1 MSDLFK
7 DGRKDPKLVEGLSR
21 LIHPEIF
28 DQGDVRAW
36 WDGFP
41 KVPHYA
47 LDDYFIFD
55 FRYISLSR
63 MELEGVSLSQS
74 CFDGVDA
81 RGAVFRRVG
90 FQESTARGADF
101 SGAVFVEAQMSRF
114 FAPSASFSRCH
125 IESSFLQG
133 HHARDLV
140 NRAGKIVRGGFSDFS
155 ECDFSDATIVG
166 SILRHCDLRGASV
179 VGAKFERCSFEA
191 SDLRGIDLV
200 LGEFVECDFENA
212 MVDASPNNIIVAKR
226 QLNSDSIVWDRF
238 E

>member
-1 MSDLFK
+1 MSNVIMDS
-7 DGRKDPKLVEGLSR
+7 RQDPKLEEGLSR

-36 WDGFP
+36 WDNFP

-47 LDDYFIFD
+47 LDDCFIFD
-55 FRYISLSR
+55 FRYICLSR
-63 MELEGVSLSQS
+63 VEVEGASLSQS

-90 FQESTARGADF
+90 FQESTACGADF

-114 FAPSASFSRCH
+114 FAPSARFSRCR
-125 IESSFLQG
+125 IENSFLQG

-155 ECDFSDATIVG
+155 ECDFSDATIVA
-166 SILRHCDLRGASV
+166 STLRHCDLRRASV
-179 VGAKFERCSFEA
+179 MGAKFERCSFEA

-200 LGEFVECDFENA
+200 VGEFVECDFQNA
-212 MVDASPNNIIVAKR
+212 MVDASPNNIAVAKR
-226 QLNSDSIVWDRF
+226 QLNSHSIAWSPI